1 MVDRAKLR
9 RWSSSSINLRKRV
22 IETSFLY
29 DPSYVTSHLASHAWG
44 LPRIS
49 PFNARVASA
58 APAAFVLT
66 AQRLLIAPAPISG
79 EKSPSHNQGKAISRR
94 ATRRFAVKV
103 NREAGVSH
111 LRCSR
116 H

>member
-9 RWSSSSINLRKRV
+9 RWSSSSIILRKRV

-66 AQRLLIAPAPISG
+66 AKCLRSICSSTLG
-79 EKSPSHNQGKAISRR
+79 DYGRAISNFGMAMGSQREGSGR
-94 ATRRFAVKV
+94 LVGNCLLTAAVEV
-103 NREAGVSH
+103 
-111 LRCSR
+111 
-116 H
+116 